1 VTNKYGRE
9 NVSQIIT
16 FGTMAAR
23 AAIRDVGR
31 VLEVPLP
38 EVDRIAKMIPP
49 VGPDSTIDGALEKIP
64 QLRELRDKNAK
75 IAHLLAVARNLE
87 GQVRHPSIHA
97 AGIVITPRP
106 LVEFMPLYQSVKGE
120 ITSQF
125 AMGTSRPSAC
135 SRWTFSACEPDGHPR
150 YHRTRQDEPGGESG
164 PQDHAA

>member
-1 VTNKYGRE
+1 MPDIDIDLCGRRRQEMIEYMTEKYGQE

-49 VGPDSTIDGALEKIP
+49 TGPDSTIKGALEKIP
-64 QLRELRDKNAK
+64 PLRELRDKNAK
-75 IAHLLAVARNLE
+75 IAHLLRVAQGVE

-97 AGIVITPRP
+97 AGIVITPKP

-120 ITSQF
+120 VTSQF
-125 AMGTSRPSAC
+125 PM
-135 SRWTFSACEPDGHPR
+135 
-150 YHRTRQDEPGGESG
+150 QDIEAIGLLKM
-164 PQDHAA
+164 DLLDCAT